1 MRIRATKALSIVLV
15 VLGAVLLVVTA
26 AAGGSGFAVGYVFGA
41 GLLVAGALRLY
52 LLSR

>member
-1 MRIRATKALSIVLV
+1 VRSATRATSVLLI
-15 VLGAVLLVVTA
+15 VLGAAILVVTA
-26 AAGGSGFAVGYVFGA
+26 AHGASGLAVGYVFGA

>member
-1 MRIRATKALSIVLV
+1 MRHATRALSVVLI
-15 VLGAVLLVVTA
+15 VLGAALLVVTA
-26 AAGGSGFAVGYVFGA
+26 AAGGSGLAVGYVFGA

>member
-1 MRIRATKALSIVLV
+1 MRVTATRSLSV
-15 VLGAVLLVVTA
+15 VMVALGAVLLIVTA
-26 AAGGSGFAVGYVFGA
+26 VAGGSGLAVGYIFGA